1 MIYLVSENP
10 VGEQME
16 FRLWSP
22 VEVVGNDSVL
32 VVRPP
37 QQAAVLAALAVDAGR
52 QVPDA
57 TLLSRIWDDE
67 PPAQARR
74 TVHTYLTRIRRTL
87 ERAGALEHGVQLAH
101 RGNGYV
107 LEPGSATVDLHAFQ
121 RLVAEAQQP
130 GCPAEQRM
138 KLLTEALGW
147 CRGEP
152 LAGVPGA
159 WAAQVRESLHQ
170 QRLDAVLAWA
180 GAALRCGRPT
190 ETVGPLV
197 DLVGEHPLVESAV
210 AALMRALQATGRS
223 ADALDCY
230 ERARKRLAEQ
240 LGVDPGPALRAAH
253 REVLGGGP
261 QLPPL
266 PAPVRTPALL
276 PLDVAGFVGRDSTI
290 AELDGLLA
298 ASQRSPTAVTL
309 VAVSGTA
316 GVGKTALAVHWAH
329 RHRGRFPAGQLFV
342 DLRGYGP
349 GAPVR
354 PADALARFL
363 VALGVPEGDV
373 PAGEEAAADAY
384 RSLLAERRVLV
395 VLDNAATAEQVRPL
409 LPGGAGSFVLVTSR
423 ERLGGLVA
431 REGARWLTLD
441 VLQPEESHALI
452 VGSLGEARLAAEPA
466 AAQQLAEACAHLPLA
481 LRIAVA
487 HLVIRSDETV
497 AGYTGRLG
505 TAGRVSALRIDDD
518 EQLAVQLAFDRSY
531 ATLPGDARRM
541 FRLMGLNPGT
551 DITAPAAA
559 ALSGM
564 PVAEAERLLDKLTAA
579 HLVQTHRPGR
589 FTCHDLLRLYA
600 AARAEAEDT
609 GEDRDAAVSRLLEWQ
624 LSTAEAAIRL
634 LYPEK
639 RVHTEKPRRPA
650 VTGFIEKKLAL
661 AWLDAERANLVSSAR
676 HAARSGP
683 QSFAWEL
690 AGELREYFWNAG
702 HAAAWQTVVRA
713 GLIAAEGAGNLLAET
728 TMRLNIGAA
737 SWRQDRYGAAIE
749 HYRTAL
755 GLARRLGRPDLE
767 AEALSS
773 LGAVFRQAG
782 RLDEAIGPLRE
793 AMRIEQDQ
801 GQLRPGTVGRLASV
815 HWELGQLRE
824 AAEMHAQAL
833 TMYRMINSVAGQAI
847 ALANLGETLLL
858 LGETGRAADHL
869 SQALQLYREIG
880 NLDGEA
886 EALCGLAFA
895 HSYQGRTVAALEEA
909 GAALQKARQLG
920 RIRSVAGALNA
931 AGQVHL
937 RAGRP
942 TEAVRCI
949 GEALDLAREIKHRY
963 PEADTLAALASAR
976 LHLGEPDRALA
987 LAEQARAIAAR
998 AGYRIVEGR
1007 AREVLAGAWA
1017 ALGRH
1022 EQAESEAHRAR
1033 RLHEETGY
1041 ALPPMALESR

>member
-1 MIYLVSENP
+1 
-10 VGEQME
+10 ME
-16 FRLWSP
+16 FRLWGP
-22 VEVVGNDSVL
+22 VELVGNDSVL
-32 VVRPP
+32 AVRPP
-37 QQAAVLAALAVDAGR
+37 QQAAILVALTVDAGR

-57 TLLSRIWDDE
+57 TLLSRIWEDE
-67 PPAQARR
+67 PPARARR

-87 ERAGALEHGVQLAH
+87 EQAGALEHGVQLTH
-101 RGNGYV
+101 RSNGYV

-121 RLVAEAQQP
+121 RLVAEARQP
-130 GCPAEQRM
+130 ECPAEQRM

-152 LAGVPGA
+152 LAGVPGV
-159 WAAQVRESLHQ
+159 WAAQVRESLRQ

-180 GAALRCGRPT
+180 GAALRCDRAT

-230 ERARKRLAEQ
+230 EQARKRLAEQ
-240 LGVDPGPALRAAH
+240 LGIDPGPALRAAH
-253 REVLGGGP
+253 REVLAVGP
-261 QLPPL
+261 ELPPV
-266 PAPVRTPALL
+266 PAPVRAPALL
-276 PLDVAGFVGRDSTI
+276 PLDVASFVGRDATI
-290 AELDGLLA
+290 AELDGLL
-298 ASQRSPTAVTL
+298 STSRRSPTAVTV

-329 RHRGRFPAGQLFV
+329 RHRGRFPAGQLVV

-354 PADALARFL
+354 PVDALARFL
-363 VALGVPEGDV
+363 IALGM
-373 PAGEEAAADAY
+373 PAGEVPADQEAAADAY

-409 LPGGAGSFVLVTSR
+409 LPSGAGSFVLVTSR

-431 REGARWLTLD
+431 REGARLITLN
-441 VLQPEESHALI
+441 VLQPEESRALI
-452 VGSLGEARLAAEPA
+452 AGSLGEARLAAEPA
-466 AAQQLAEACAHLPLA
+466 AAQRLAQVCAHLPLA

-487 HLVIRSDETV
+487 HLVIRSDETI

-505 TAGRVSALRIDDD
+505 SAGRVTALRIDDD
-518 EQLAVQLAFDRSY
+518 EQLAVRFAFDRSY
-531 ATLPGDARRM
+531 ATLPGDARRV
-541 FRLMGLNPGT
+541 FRLVGLNPGT
-551 DITAPAAA
+551 DLTAPAAA

-564 PVAEAERLLDKLTAA
+564 PVAEAERLLDRLTAA
-579 HLVQTHRPGR
+579 HLVQAHRPGR
-589 FTCHDLLRLYA
+589 FLCHDLLRLYA
-600 AARAEAEDT
+600 AGRAEAEDT

-639 RVHTEKPRRPA
+639 RRIDTEKPRGAA
-650 VTGFIEKKLAL
+650 VNGFTGKKPAL
-661 AWLDAERANLVSSAR
+661 AWLDAERANLVSSAC

-683 QSFAWEL
+683 HSFAWQL
-690 AGELREYFWNAG
+690 AVELREYFWNAG
-702 HAAAWQTVVRA
+702 HAQAWQAIIQA
-713 GLIAAEGAGNLLAET
+713 GLIAAEVAGNLLAET
-728 TMRLNIGAA
+728 TMRLNSGAL

-749 HYRTAL
+749 QYLVAL
-755 GLARRLGRPDLE
+755 GLARRLGRCDLE
-767 AEALSS
+767 TDALSS

-782 RLDEAIGPLRE
+782 LLDQAIGPLRE
-793 AMRIEQDQ
+793 AMLLEQ
-801 GQLRPGTVGRLASV
+801 GQGRLRPGTVGRIASV
-815 HWELGQLRE
+815 HWELGQLHE
-824 AAEMHAQAL
+824 ATEMHARAL
-833 TMYRMINSVAGQAI
+833 TMYRTINSAAGQAV

-886 EALCGLAFA
+886 EALCALAVA
-895 HSYQGRTVAALEEA
+895 HCYQGRTVIALETA
-909 GAALQKARQLG
+909 GAALQKAQQLG
-920 RIRSVAGALNA
+920 RVRSVAGALNA
-931 AGQVHL
+931 TGHVHL

-942 TEAVRCI
+942 AEAVRCI
-949 GEALDLAREIKHRY
+949 GEALDLAREINHRY
-963 PEADTLAALASAR
+963 PEADTLAALAGAR
-976 LHLGEPDRALA
+976 LHLGEPERAIALA
-987 LAEQARAIAAR
+987 DQARTIAAR

-1007 AREVLAGAWA
+1007 AREVLAGALA
-1017 ALGRH
+1017 ALGRD

-1041 ALPPMALESR
+1041 ALPPVGLRSR